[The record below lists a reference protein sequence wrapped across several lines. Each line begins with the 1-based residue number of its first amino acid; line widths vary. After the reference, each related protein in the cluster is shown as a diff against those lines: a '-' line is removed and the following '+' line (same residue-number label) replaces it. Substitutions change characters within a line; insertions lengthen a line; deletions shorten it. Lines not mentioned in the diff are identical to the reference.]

1 MPSSS
6 ATRASRFQL
15 KFNKSFAT
23 LNPGASAPDGLL
35 SAHESV
41 IRATFSQGLA
51 ASEPLTTLVA
61 ALEDW
66 PSEPFLD
73 RAKQAFLKA
82 SPTTA
87 AIILEQFELAKALSL
102 AEMFTMELNIAVACS
117 RRGEFE
123 EGVRAL
129 LIEKD
134 GNPAWKHRHGEV
146 PDAEVQAHFQSHWQ
160 THPLTD
166 LGQASPASTT

>member
-1 MPSSS
+1 
-6 ATRASRFQL
+6 A
-15 KFNKSFAT
+15 
-23 LNPGASAPDGLL
+23 
-35 SAHESV
+35 
-41 IRATFSQGLA
+41 LA

-73 RAKQAFLKA
+73 RAKQAFLKG

-87 AIILEQFELAKALSL
+87 AIILEQFERAKALSL